1 MPPEK
6 AQTNKKAQ
14 TRWIEDGMLIALLFM
29 AVLNRV
35 ASLTALYRHTPIRR
49 DSVYHPDTVS
59 GPCTF
64 PVPYTKEFDIFCQ
77 LDYHKTTY
85 ICDPAGVLSRTEI
98 EMLDHT
104 VHLLNMTSCFCS
116 STCGRGR
123 KKLGIVIVPAASIS
137 SIISCDSSLD
147 FAPPTSLPAAAYL
160 FAQLLSRHWSTHC
173 TADLM
178 IVYIRSWNPDRIRKP
193 FIVPVYSNALER
205 LQRYSHPTSV
215 SSREPVLV
223 ALQAAIRHANR
234 LIEAEWTD
242 MNTSIPHWAMG
253 LACGMVAIVILSV
266 YTANCITNRLDRP
279 QKQRSAVAGV
289 RKNSDRFRAGFGGG
303 MMMNASAQQ
312 KRSVMMFR
320 TFSKTPAR
328 NGASN
333 RL

>member
-1 MPPEK
+1 
-6 AQTNKKAQ
+6 
-14 TRWIEDGMLIALLFM
+14 WIEDGMLIALLFM

-35 ASLTALYRHTPIRR
+35 ASLTALYRHAPIRR

-85 ICDPAGVLSRTEI
+85 ICDPAGVLSRTEV

-104 VHLLNMTSCFCS
+104 VHMLNMTSCFCA

>member
-1 MPPEK
+1 
-6 AQTNKKAQ
+6 
-14 TRWIEDGMLIALLFM
+14 MLNVLLWM
-29 AVLNRV
+29 AVLNKV
-35 ASLTALYRHTPIRR
+35 LSLSARYRHLTPVQVRR
-49 DSVYHPDTVS
+49 DSFYHPNTAS
-59 GPCTF
+59 GGPCTF
-64 PVPYTKEFDIFCQ
+64 PLPYTKEFDIFCQ

-85 ICDPAGVLSRTEI
+85 ICDPAGVLSRTEV

-104 VHLLNMTSCFCS
+104 VHRLNMTSCFCS
-116 STCGRGR
+116 STCRQGR
-123 KKLGIVIVPAASIS
+123 KKLGIVIVPSASIN
-137 SIISCDSSLD
+137 SIVACDSSLD

-160 FAQLLSRHWSTHC
+160 FAQLLSRHWASHC

-178 IVYIRSWNPDRIRKP
+178 IVYIRSWNPDHIRKP

-223 ALQAAIRHANR
+223 ALQGAIQHAHR
-234 LIEAEWTD
+234 LIDAEWTD

-253 LACGMVAIVILSV
+253 LACGMVAVVILSV
-266 YTANCITNRLDRP
+266 YTANCITNRLGRHP
-279 QKQRSAVAGV
+279 QKQRSSVAAV

-320 TFSKTPAR
+320 TFSKTPMR
-328 NGASN
+328 NGTTN